1 MKNEGKKNSEVR
13 VPRNTNE
20 PKLNEGSFL
29 ICAIDSVARCRKAKL
44 LFSKR
49 MIPIDRARR
58 SLSVAGAHKF
68 PITRNK

>member
-29 ICAIDSVARCRKAKL
+29 ICAIDSRSSL
-44 LFSKR
+44 SKSEAALSER
-49 MIPIDRARR
+49 MIPIDRA
-58 SLSVAGAHKF
+58 LSVTGAHKF